1 MIAEQLI
8 DRQIRLEYAVDR
20 NGLLVP
26 YAGSTEQARFILHRH
41 ATGFLAYYRHDL
53 PSEVRE
59 QLAHLLVRNADCEA
73 EAVCRTLATHSPC
86 GAVFTGTSCVF
97 ESLPDP
103 AEFPDAVMTSEGFG
117 VIVGGARVA
126 VAWSVR
132 ENESAAELAVET
144 ARGFRR
150 RGFGRQVAAAW
161 ARHIMAMGKAAFYS
175 YERANVA
182 SRGLARSLG
191 VVEFSTVAAYD

>member
-1 MIAEQLI
+1 VIAESLI
-8 DRQIRLEYAVDR
+8 DRQIRLEYAVDE

-26 YAGSTEQARFILHRH
+26 YEGSTEQARFIVHRH
-41 ATGFLAYYRHDL
+41 VTGVRAYYRYDL
-53 PSEVRE
+53 PPEVRE
-59 QLAHLLVRNADCEA
+59 QLARLLARNAECEA
-73 EAVCRTLATHSPC
+73 EAVCRILAAHSPC
-86 GAVFTGTSCVF
+86 SAVFTGTSCVF
-97 ESLPDP
+97 QRLPDP

-117 VIVGGARVA
+117 VFVGGVRVA

-132 ENESAAELAVET
+132 ENQSAAELAVET

-161 ARHIMAMGKAAFYS
+161 GRHIMAAGKTAFYS